1 MVITTTRVATRT
13 ATATSGDKGGDQ
25 QGDTG
30 GEQGGDNTG
39 GDTGNTGGDQGG
51 DTSGDAT
58 ATICHMT
65 GNGLYTIATP
75 NVAGIVN
82 GHFGEDSGDI
92 IPPVDYKGQ
101 SYEQNWDEAGQAIFN
116 NGCVVPDS
124 GAMRAR
130 RPDRLGR

>member
-1 MVITTTRVATRT
+1 M
-13 ATATSGDKGGDQ
+13 ATSPGDNGDQGGDQ

-30 GEQGGDNTG
+30 GGDQGGDNTG
-39 GDTGNTGGDQGG
+39 GDTGNTGGDQG
-51 DTSGDAT
+51 DTARAMHGLDLP
-58 ATICHMT
+58 HDRQW
-65 GNGLYTIATP
+65 LYTIATP

-82 GHFGEDSGDI
+82 GHLGDDSADI

-124 GAMRAR
+124 GVR
-130 RPDRLGR
+130 